1 MPENQFTLKAD
12 VVDSAHAN
20 NASIGKWINDNA
32 DVLFDKTP
40 PMQELEARR
49 PVDSVTPSEVHNEVT
64 IKHTLEGF
72 PIILLI

>member
-20 NASIGKWINDNA
+20 NASIGKWINDHA

-40 PMQELEARR
+40 PM
-49 PVDSVTPSEVHNEVT
+49 
-64 IKHTLEGF
+64 
-72 PIILLI
+72 